1 MAACGVCK
9 NNSMFPE
16 QYGNLTLCKKCS
28 MKILT
33 PKWKNKKYSTNDE
46 VREQCEKTLSQA
58 IDAGFPAEAVQTLK
72 AYFDGLIVPGLF
84 KILDGGNYQKIV
96 VKEDSI
102 VIATKENYD
111 PGDARKQYGLVMSGR
126 RGMSIEEDNEHDPID
141 ATAFARAAIGALSS
155 GGSIGKMA
163 MRAGAGIASELL
175 AKSDNSSK
183 EDLPVLPQFD
193 VPYGKQA
200 VKYEDVIDFQ
210 FFIPEGE
217 ETYGFLI
224 FTVAPSPRKQKKI
237 VFSFTRWDDRK
248 KSVKEIAQFIEE
260 KLDNL
265 AVAKEQESVVCQAA
279 PLPGQNNTLS
289 APDEL
294 MKWKQ
299 LLDAGAI
306 TEEEYSAKK
315 KQLLGL

>member
-1 MAACGVCK
+1 
-9 NNSMFPE
+9 
-16 QYGNLTLCKKCS
+16 
-28 MKILT
+28 
-33 PKWKNKKYSTNDE
+33 
-46 VREQCEKTLSQA
+46 
-58 IDAGFPAEAVQTLK
+58 
-72 AYFDGLIVPGLF
+72 
-84 KILDGGNYQKIV
+84 
-96 VKEDSI
+96 
-102 VIATKENYD
+102 
-111 PGDARKQYGLVMSGR
+111 
-126 RGMSIEEDNEHDPID
+126 
-141 ATAFARAAIGALSS
+141 
-155 GGSIGKMA
+155 